1 MEIYLKCMTS
11 SIQEYVITKS
21 KRKLEWHIP
30 TQQWTIVH
38 DNIRDVQNDIKRS
51 IKFAKENY

>member
-1 MEIYLKCMTS
+1 MTS

-38 DNIRDVQNDIKRS
+38 DNIRYNMLMQKIN
-51 IKFAKENY
+51 

>member
-38 DNIRDVQNDIKRS
+38 DNIRYNMLMQKIN
-51 IKFAKENY
+51 